1 MSITLYTAPD
11 CQRCK
16 IVKAFLKER
25 GIAYGVI
32 DFKADAQEFN
42 TFYRANRKH
51 IYRNPEGVEFPL
63 FHDGEVIKQ
72 GSGEIIAYLLA
83 GRALEVAVTRS
94 ELLHGWI
101 SGLYVSRCPAEQ
113 EDNFVTLAEHLAAG
127 GLSVLLRTDGRNPAL
142 LRRLVAA
149 KTAAR
154 LSLDIPGPAAV
165 YHALYGQA
173 PDRAALAETIE
184 IVRAFPDHEI
194 RFFATPV
201 PRADGA
207 VSWPTR
213 DEAGEAANL
222 VFEACGDHQLPYR
235 IACATAETPGGLQGL
250 APLEDAVLL
259 KYRSASRSTLFKADI
274 APR

>member
-1 MSITLYTAPD
+1 MAITLYTAPN

-25 GIAYGVI
+25 GIDYGVI

-72 GSGEIIAYLLA
+72 GSGEVIAYLLA
-83 GRALEVAVTRS
+83 GHALEPAVTRS

-101 SGLYVSRCPAEQ
+101 SGLSVSQCPADQ
-113 EDNFVTLAEHLAAG
+113 EENFVTLVTHLAAG
-127 GLSVLLRTDGRNPAL
+127 GLSVLLRSDGRNPAL
-142 LRRLVAA
+142 LRRLIEAKAAA
-149 KTAAR
+149 K
-154 LSLDIPGPAAV
+154 LSLDVPGPAAV
-165 YHALYGQA
+165 YAALDGQA
-173 PDRAALAETIE
+173 PDAAALAETIAL
-184 IVRAFPDHEI
+184 VRAFPDHEI
-194 RFFATPV
+194 RFFAAPI
-201 PRADGA
+201 PRADGT

-213 DEAGEAANL
+213 DEAGAAADM
-222 VFEACGDHQLPYR
+222 VFAACGDHQLPYA

-250 APLEDAVLL
+250 APLEDAMLL
-259 KYRSASRSTLFKADI
+259 KYRSASRNALFKADI